1 MKYDKLNGTWLVC
14 SVPFMDKIISP
25 GNKLMG
31 NKNKG
36 KAIKQKLKI
45 KTDSGFLIFK
55 FIDSKISLNFRIKW

>member
-1 MKYDKLNGTWLVC
+1 
-14 SVPFMDKIISP
+14 MDKIISP

-45 KTDSGFLIFK
+45 KTGRGFLIFK

>member
-1 MKYDKLNGTWLVC
+1 MKYDKLNGAWLVC

>member
-55 FIDSKISLNFRIKW
+55 FIDSKISLNFRITW

>member
-1 MKYDKLNGTWLVC
+1 MKYDKLNGAWLVC

-31 NKNKG
+31 NINRG

-55 FIDSKISLNFRIKW
+55 FIDSKISLNFRITW

>member
-1 MKYDKLNGTWLVC
+1 MKYDKLNGAWLVC

-55 FIDSKISLNFRIKW
+55 FIDSKISLNFRITW